1 MTLDE
6 MQKRLQALFVDKANI
21 EQQLEQFKNNS
32 IMIQG
37 HINELSFLIQQS
49 ATPAAQPV
57 PEPEGEQSAVEE
69 GIESESD
76 SCEHQD

>member
-57 PEPEGEQSAVEE
+57 PEPEEPEECQQQEEQEA
-69 GIESESD
+69 
-76 SCEHQD
+76 

>member
-1 MTLDE
+1 

-21 EQQLEQFKNNS
+21 EQQLETFKNNS

-49 ATPAAQPV
+49 AVYPT
-57 PEPEGEQSAVEE
+57 PEPESLEDIQQHEGEDE
-69 GIESESD
+69 
-76 SCEHQD
+76 